1 VVGRWLCCFLCGLR
15 AESNLSVPRHPKQQ
29 VSEMSRLAREAVDSR
44 IPARSLPPR
53 VVPAEGDTQ
62 HAAHG
67 GPLRPHGNFNEFV
80 ARTHADSKSDWSR
93 GRTRTRSSRGAE
105 SGSVA
110 ARALVGP
117 GFRRGTGHIG
127 WSASAGR
134 RGACL
139 FGWEADLFGRDA
151 GLPGGLPGRGVGR
164 FGRTARLA
172 LPRSRLAGRL
182 IWSARERSREKRT

>member
-1 VVGRWLCCFLCGLR
+1 MVDRYGLTGT
-15 AESNLSVPRHPKQQ
+15 STNLSPV
-29 VSEMSRLAREAVDSR
+29 
-44 IPARSLPPR
+44 
-53 VVPAEGDTQ
+53 T
-62 HAAHG
+62 
-67 GPLRPHGNFNEFV
+67 
-80 ARTHADSKSDWSR
+80 
-93 GRTRTRSSRGAE
+93 TRTR
-105 SGSVA
+105 
-110 ARALVGP
+110 RATGCERAVGT

-134 RGACL
+134 RGSCL